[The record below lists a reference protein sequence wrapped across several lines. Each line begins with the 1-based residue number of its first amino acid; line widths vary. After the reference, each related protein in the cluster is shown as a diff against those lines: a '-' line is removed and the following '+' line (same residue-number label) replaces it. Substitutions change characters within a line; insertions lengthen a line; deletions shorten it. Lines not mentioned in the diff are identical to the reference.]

1 MEPVQYLQAL
11 RRRWLVI
18 VASVLVA
25 VAIALLI
32 PSSGRAHASSA
43 SGYQA
48 TTIVVD
54 PSTFSSGFNPKTSPL
69 ASLVTFPSVASRVAK
84 AVGYTGNPLD
94 LTRGVSAEFN
104 SDTGLL
110 SITAEAPTPARAEL
124 LANTFASQTI
134 QFLQGLETKTAQI
147 QAAGLRAAI
156 VPLRQQLNALNG
168 RGGSSHSSE
177 AAGLENQIA
186 HIQSQIQQ
194 LLLPGAPR
202 YVIAQPAIAQP
213 LAPTTATGKL
223 SFLSSRTGRVASAVI
238 VGLLAG
244 IALAL
249 VLERF
254 DTRIRSKESAERH
267 FHAPVLAEI
276 PMSRSGGKGV
286 VSATRP
292 HSKSADAFRLLRTGL
307 LSGATNAGRNGNGNG
322 SGNGDGAG
330 GGREWP
336 KAILVTSPS
345 SAEGK
350 TTVVA
355 NLAASFSEL
364 GKRVLVLSCDP
375 RRPAV
380 HRLFDAQNVPGLFD
394 VLALGSG
401 PPVLNGLVAD
411 TPIDGI
417 RLVPSGQTPER
428 PGELLGSDDMRT
440 ALAEARAMAD
450 VVLLDTAPVL
460 AGSDPAPLIPEADA
474 VLVVARAG
482 RTTVDGAE
490 WSTEVLTR
498 LRAPVIGVV
507 LNGVDEG
514 SLSGGG
520 RHRD

>member
-18 VASVLVA
+18 VASVLIA
-25 VAIALLI
+25 VAIALLA
-32 PSSGRAHASSA
+32 PGVSSAGSSSRAHA
-43 SGYQA
+43 YEA
-48 TTIVVD
+48 TTIVVN
-54 PSTFSSGFNPKTSPL
+54 PSTFGSGFNPKNSPL
-69 ASLVTFPSVASRVAK
+69 ASLVTFPTVATRVAK
-84 AVGYTGNPLD
+84 AIGYQGNPQD
-94 LTRGVSAEFN
+94 LTNGVSADFN
-104 SDTGLL
+104 SDSGLL
-110 SITAEAPTPARAEL
+110 SISAQASTPARAEL

-134 QFLQGLETKTAQI
+134 LFLQGLQTKAAAI
-147 QAAGLRAAI
+147 QAAGLRSAI
-156 VPLRQQLNALNG
+156 SPLRQELNKLDG
-168 RGGSSHSSE
+168 KVIPPHSSLS
-177 AAGLENQIA
+177 ARRSSLESQIA
-186 HIQSQIQQ
+186 KLQSQIQQ
-194 LLLPGAPR
+194 LTLPAAPK

-213 LAPTTATGKL
+213 VGPVTKTGKL
-223 SFLSSRTGRVASAVI
+223 SALSSRTGRVAAAII

-292 HSKSADAFRLLRTGL
+292 QSRSADAFRMLRTGL
-307 LSGATNAGRNGNGNG
+307 LAGSVNG
-322 SGNGDGAG
+322 SRYGNGDK
-330 GGREWP
+330 GRSWP
-336 KAILVTSPS
+336 KAILVTSPT

-364 GKRVLVLSCDP
+364 GKRVLILSCDP

-380 HRLFDAQNVPGLFD
+380 HRLFDTQGVPGLFD
-394 VLALGSG
+394 VLALGGG
-401 PPVLNGLVAD
+401 PPVLNGLVAE

-417 RLVPSGQTPER
+417 RLVPSGQTPAR
-428 PGELLGSDDMRT
+428 PGELLGSEDMRT
-440 ALAEARAMAD
+440 ALAEAKAMAD

-482 RTTVDGAE
+482 KTTVDGAE

-498 LRAPVIGVV
+498 LRAPVVGVV

-514 SLSGGG
+514 SLSPGG
-520 RHRD
+520 RHRG